1 MCCAS
6 LRYCPCGVARSS
18 DVPTWVAFEKSGWQA
33 KLNSSFNFIILS
45 YWISSLAYLD
55 GMPFKFRALKGTR
68 NDTEVHRFDPVHVTT
83 RTQS

>member
-33 KLNSSFNFIILS
+33 KLNSSFNL
-45 YWISSLAYLD
+45 SSLAYLD

-68 NDTEVHRFDPVHVTT
+68 NDTEVHRFDPVHVTI